1 MNTRRYADRI
11 QDVPLELSP
20 RTSKETA
27 PSKSGKAHRLEP
39 RRVGEHVSSER
50 LSLRSVRSIDEAR
63 VTNSLG
69 IRLHGLHDPLRFSWM
84 TMGAGADA
92 AEMLSR
98 FDRALCHR

>member
-11 QDVPLELSP
+11 QDLPLELSA